1 MGLNNVFKFVN
12 PSHRIKNRI
21 RLFYFLLKTPHN
33 ISMDSSTMLSGVT
46 RIVVGKNTK
55 MSRLVSINAGK
66 KNSLVQIGEECIIHQ
81 GCIIRTFGAM
91 IRIGSSCSLNPY
103 VSVLGGGNVI
113 IGNDVRIA
121 SYTMIVASN
130 HIYEDAR
137 LKIKDQGMSN
147 ADVIIGDDVW
157 IGANAVVT
165 AGVIIHQGAVIAAGS
180 IVTKDVPEY
189 SIVAG
194 APAKIIKYRKK

>member
-1 MGLNNVFKFVN
+1 MGLNNISKFIN
-12 PSHRIKNRI
+12 PSPRIKNRM
-21 RLFYFLLKTPHN
+21 RLFYLLLKTPHN
-33 ISMDSSTMLSGVT
+33 ISVDSSTILNGVT

-55 MSRLVSINAGK
+55 MSRLVSIYAGR
-66 KNSLVQIGEECIIHQ
+66 KNSLVQIGDECVLHQ
-81 GCIIRTFGAM
+81 GCIIRTFGAR

-130 HIYEDAR
+130 HRYDDAT
-137 LKIKDQGMSN
+137 LKIKNQGMLN

-165 AGVIIHQGAVIAAGS
+165 AGVVIHRGAVIAAGS

-189 SIVAG
+189 SVVAG